1 MRLFVG
7 ACHLYLDG
15 VSKIFLRFCNFVPEN
30 KKITLMNPTI
40 DTYRLTSM
48 EEPSDAVLSQL
59 MKEAAEEAK
68 RTNEEITTQILHHEW
83 MENAIY
89 INPEQIANDK
99 FGDWN
104 SHEAIMQSV
113 KYCEALREEC
123 LREKKSLIF

>member
-68 RTNEEITTQILHHEW
+68 RTNEEATTRFF
-83 MENAIY
+83 
-89 INPEQIANDK
+89 EQ
-99 FGDWN
+99 
-104 SHEAIMQSV
+104 M
-113 KYCEALREEC
+113 REDAQ
-123 LREKKSLIF
+123 KISATW